1 MYRYFLNNPCG
12 KNVGDCVIRAISKVM
27 DISWYKAFKELCNL
41 GMMLCDL
48 PNSNYVWSNYL
59 RRNGFVRHTIDN
71 CTVREFSDEYPYG
84 TYVLSTGSHLAA
96 CIDGTYFDAW
106 DSGQEI
112 IESYW
117 RKEIQ

>member
-27 DISWYKAFKELCNL
+27 DVSWVAAYKDLCDL
-41 GMMLCDL
+41 GLRLCDL

-59 RRNGFVRHTIDN
+59 RRKGFKRYAIEN
-71 CTVREFSDEYPYG
+71 CTVKEFCNEYPHG
-84 TYVLSTGSHLAA
+84 IYVLSTGSHIVA
-96 CIDGTYFDAW
+96 CIDGLYYDAW
-106 DSGQEI
+106 DCGNEF

-117 RKEIQ
+117 RKEYL